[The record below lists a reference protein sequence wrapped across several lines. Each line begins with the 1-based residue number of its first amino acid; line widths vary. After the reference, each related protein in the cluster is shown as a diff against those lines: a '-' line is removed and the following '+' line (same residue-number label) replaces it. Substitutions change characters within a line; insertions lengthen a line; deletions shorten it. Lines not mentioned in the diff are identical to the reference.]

1 LSDGQTNNLDIFK
14 RNIQA
19 LSRVDLDLARR
30 LAATHPASADIIQTR
45 AGVPSVRLTNAGG
58 RPFTLV
64 STINPL
70 AEGERIAE
78 SQLGADDN
86 ACLVYGF
93 ALGYHV
99 ESILK
104 RLPKGGRVLVVDPQ
118 ISIFRLA
125 METRDLTGLFN
136 NPDIFWAIGEKE
148 YDVPGRFGNVFRV
161 VSLEGV
167 AIVTHNPT
175 VKLCGEYFNELDQH
189 CRKWLVAVGGN
200 FLTNVSAVRTYL
212 SNALDNI
219 LSIVDH
225 PPVQSLFGRF
235 KGVPAVV
242 VSAGPSL
249 DRNIDLL
256 RVLENHA
263 VLICVDTSLGPL
275 HRAGV
280 RPHLVLA
287 GDSSEANF
295 RHMQGLGHTGAAL
308 VAEPMTHPRIIEEFD
323 GDKFVMSFNEILM
336 KKLGGILGD
345 FGVVKAWGSIS
356 TGAFDLARKLGC
368 NPIVFTGQDLA
379 FSDGRYYAHGTY
391 QEKRWLRELTYP
403 KSLQDM
409 HTWRMTNENALDV
422 TDLFGRPQRTSKQ
435 LEAYR
440 HYFEREISA
449 TTAKVINA
457 SEGGAG
463 FTGVENLPLEHVLW
477 KYAPVRRNIR
487 QMIQK
492 ARQPRSRKEINS
504 LFDYLQGTSTEL
516 DNLQQTCNKGFESAQ
531 MLHQGKVENRHEEY
545 ARLEEIYE
553 QLYAYHNVREMLENA
568 NQGGVLT
575 YQRGVEKLKGREVN
589 DELIAEA
596 CQLYGA
602 FFISSFQTAAMLRKK
617 FEQASFSLGHRLSDN
632 IDECNGDSSS
642 IDYDLNV
649 AGI

>member
-1 LSDGQTNNLDIFK
+1 MSDAQTNNPDIYR

-19 LSRVDLDLARR
+19 LSQVDLELARR
-30 LAATHPASADIIQTR
+30 VAATHPAAAEVIQTR
-45 AGVPSVRLTNAGG
+45 AGVPSVRLANAGG
-58 RPFTLV
+58 KPCTLV
-64 STINPL
+64 STIDPL
-70 AEGERIAE
+70 AEAERLAGN
-78 SQLGADDN
+78 QLGASAN
-86 ACLVYGF
+86 ACLIYGF

-99 ESILK
+99 ESVLK
-104 RLPKGGRVLVVDPQ
+104 RLPPGGRVLIVDPQ

-125 METRDLTGLFN
+125 METRDLTGLLT
-136 NPDIFWAIGEKE
+136 NPDVFWSIGEKE
-148 YDVPGRFGNVFRV
+148 YDVPGRFGNIFRV

-167 AIVTHNPT
+167 AIVAHNPT

-212 SNALDNI
+212 SNTLDNI
-219 LSIVDH
+219 QSIVDH
-225 PPVQSLFGRF
+225 PPVRSLFGRF
-235 KGVPAVV
+235 RGVPAVV

-249 DRNIDLL
+249 DRNISLL

-295 RHMQGLGHTGAAL
+295 RHLQGLGHTGAAL
-308 VAEPMTHPRIIEEFD
+308 VAEPMTHPRIVEEFD
-323 GDKFVMSFNEILM
+323 GDKFIMSFNEVLM
-336 KKLGGILGD
+336 KELSGILGD

-368 NPIVFTGQDLA
+368 DPIVFAGQDLA

-403 KSLQDM
+403 RSLQDM
-409 HTWRMTNENALDV
+409 HKWRMSNENALDV
-422 TDLFGRPQRTSKQ
+422 TDLFGKPQRTSKQ

-440 HYFEREISA
+440 HYFEREIA
-449 TTAKVINA
+449 ETTARVINA

-477 KYAPVRRNIR
+477 KYAPLRRDIR
-487 QMIQK
+487 QII
-492 ARQPRSRKEINS
+492 RRSRKERSQGEINR
-504 LFDYLQGTSTEL
+504 LFEYLREITVEL
-516 DNLQQTCNKGFESAQ
+516 EGLQQACNSGFESARV
-531 MLHQGKVENRHEEY
+531 LHQGKADNPQAEY
-545 ARLEEIYE
+545 AALEEIYE
-553 QLYAYHNVREMLENA
+553 QVYAYDKVREMLENA

-575 YQRGVEKLKGREVN
+575 YQRGAEKLKGRELDN
-589 DELIAEA
+589 ELIAEA
-596 CQLYGA
+596 GKLYGA
-602 FFISSFQTAAMLRKK
+602 FFISCFQTAGILRKK
-617 FEQASFSLGHRLSDN
+617 FEQASLALGHSLA
-632 IDECNGDSSS
+632 GDSADTTGENSS
-642 IDYDLNV
+642 VDYGLNI
-649 AGI
+649 A